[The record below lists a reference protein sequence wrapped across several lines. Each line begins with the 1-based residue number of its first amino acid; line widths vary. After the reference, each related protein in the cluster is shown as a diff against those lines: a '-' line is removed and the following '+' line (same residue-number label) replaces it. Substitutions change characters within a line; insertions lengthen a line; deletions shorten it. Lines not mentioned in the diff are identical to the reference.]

1 MEAVARFGS
10 IPIVETGMKTAG
22 GIYQRV
28 KKSNGLINWTF
39 EIYENT
45 AFAIIDSFRPAVR
58 IIEGPLHKLD
68 QMMCKSLD
76 LVENRVPLVYLP
88 PQMVR
93 NYSNNINLITN
104 LNLIYIKDVLE
115 YKRICIRSRCEACFK
130 TC

>member
-1 MEAVARFGS
+1 MEAVARFSS

-39 EIYENT
+39 EVYENT
-45 AFAIIDSFRPAVR
+45 AFALFDSFRPAVR

-93 NYSNNINLITN
+93 NIILFLI
-104 LNLIYIKDVLE
+104 LI
-115 YKRICIRSRCEACFK
+115 
-130 TC
+130 

>member
-1 MEAVARFGS
+1 MEAVARFSS

-45 AFAIIDSFRPAVR
+45 AFALIDSFRPAVR

-93 NYSNNINLITN
+93 NIILISNLNLN
-104 LNLIYIKDVLE
+104 LNLI
-115 YKRICIRSRCEACFK
+115 
-130 TC
+130 